1 MLTEKQIEAFA
12 VYLNKD
18 FSIPFL
24 SEESELKHLRRV
36 LREINDILAQR
47 LGREIYDKIHTT
59 EGIPAQHID
68 LIKKNMVR
76 ELNRRID
83 LPIIDEH
90 DEAILLKLIVDKLT
104 DAMKEDSNLMD
115 EIMKDVQ

>member
-36 LREINDILAQR
+36 LREINDILAKR
-47 LGREIYDKIHTT
+47 LGADIYDKIHTQ
-59 EGIPAQHID
+59 EGISSQHID
-68 LIKKNMVR
+68 LIKKNMVK
-76 ELNRRID
+76 ELNRRIN
-83 LPIIDEH
+83 LPIIHEH
-90 DEAILLKLIVDKLT
+90 DEAILLKNIIDKLT
-104 DAMKEDSNLMD
+104 DAMREDSNLME
-115 EIMKDVQ
+115 EIFKES